1 MKLVSFETDA
11 GSSWGVLGEDGI
23 RDAGAAFQGRFATIR
38 ALLAANGAAE
48 LVKQV
53 DALPVV
59 SPDSVRLLPCIPD
72 SGKII
77 CVGLNY
83 HEHREESHN
92 PELAYPT
99 LFVRWPDSQVG
110 SGQPVI
116 HPRETSMLDWEG
128 EMAVVIG
135 KGGRHIARADAG
147 QHVFG
152 YACYNDISV
161 RDWQKHTTQFTAGKN
176 FPTTGAFGP
185 WLVTADE
192 VPDVSKLHLQTRLN
206 GEVVQD
212 ASVSQLIFDIPHLIE
227 YISTFTALSPGDV
240 IVTGTP
246 GGVGFRRQP
255 QLFMKPGDRIE
266 VEITGLGVLANEIVA
281 DDRS

>member
-1 MKLVSFETDA
+1 MKLVSFDRGA
-11 GSSWGVLGEDGI
+11 GASWGVMQDDGV
-23 RDAGAAFQGRFATIR
+23 REAGAALKQRYPTIR
-38 ALLAANGAAE
+38 QLLAAGGLSE
-48 LVKQV
+48 LASDLADLQLIPSEQV
-53 DALPVV
+53 
-59 SPDSVRLLPCIPD
+59 RFLPCIPD
-72 SGKII
+72 AGKII

-92 PELAYPT
+92 PVLSYPT

-110 SGQPVI
+110 ADQPII
-116 HPRETSMLDWEG
+116 HPRETTMLDWEG

-135 KGGRHIARADAG
+135 KAGRRIARDNAWE
-147 QHVFG
+147 HVFG

-185 WLVTADE
+185 WLLTADE
-192 VPDVSKLHLQTRLN
+192 VPDVAQLHLQTRLN

-227 YISTFTALSPGDV
+227 YISTFTPLSPGDV

-266 VEITGLGVLANEIVA
+266 VEITGLGVLANDVIA
-281 DDRS
+281 DT

>member
-1 MKLVSFETDA
+1 MKLVSFEA
-11 GSSWGVLGEDGI
+11 GHGPSWGVLQGDVI
-23 RDAGAAFQGRFATIR
+23 RDASSAFDGRFPTVR
-38 ALLAANGAAE
+38 ALLAADAMSELAE
-48 LVKQV
+48 IV
-53 DALPVV
+53 DELPTVPLAEV
-59 SPDSVRLLPCIPD
+59 HLLPCVTDP
-72 SGKII
+72 GKII

-92 PELAYPT
+92 PVLSHPT
-99 LFVRWPDSQVG
+99 LFVRWADSQIG
-110 SGQPVI
+110 AGEPVI
-116 HPRETSMLDWEG
+116 QPRETAMLDWEG

-135 KGGRHIARADAG
+135 KGGRRITRADAWD
-147 QHVFG
+147 HVFG

-176 FPTTGAFGP
+176 FPTTGPFGP
-185 WLVTADE
+185 WLVTADD
-192 VPDVSKLHLQTRLN
+192 VPDVAKLRLQTRLN

-227 YISTFTALSPGDV
+227 YISTFTPLAPGDV

-266 VEITGLGVLANEIVA
+266 VEITGLGVLANDIVA
-281 DDRS
+281 DG